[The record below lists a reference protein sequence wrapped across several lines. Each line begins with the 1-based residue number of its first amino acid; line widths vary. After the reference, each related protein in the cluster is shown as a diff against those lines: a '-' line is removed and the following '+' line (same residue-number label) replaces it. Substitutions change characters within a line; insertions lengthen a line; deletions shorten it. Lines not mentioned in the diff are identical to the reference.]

1 MTNLFSP
8 TGGLVTILLA
18 IFASSGLWSFLLYIA
33 QRRDQKQDARTKALK
48 VLLHDAVYHNCE
60 KAIHRGY
67 TTIMEFDNI
76 TELYNAYHALDG
88 NGTGTELYN
97 KVRALP
103 IQDTLKEEQD
113 DN

>member
-1 MTNLFSP
+1 MTNLLSP

-18 IFASSGLWSFLLYIA
+18 IFASSGLWSFLLYVA
-33 QRRDQKQDARTKALK
+33 QRRDQKQDARTKALL

-60 KAIHRGY
+60 RAIHRGY
-67 TTIMEFDNI
+67 TTLIEFDNI
-76 TELYNAYHALDG
+76 TELYNAYHALGG

-103 IQDTLKEEQD
+103 IHNGIKEEQD
-113 DN
+113 EN